1 MGSKKEPHIIVF
13 GNEKGGTGKS
23 TAAMHTIVGLLRL
36 GYKVGSLD
44 LDSHQATLTGYLQN
58 REAHAEE
65 LPMPQHIHIRR
76 IDNSRDTMQNRL
88 AEQDS
93 VTKAIGRLQDND
105 YIIIDTP
112 GGDTYMSVVGHSFA
126 DTIVTPVNDS
136 FVDLDLLGRF
146 EGENLSK
153 IVPSVYTE
161 MVWNLR
167 GQRTKRDG
175 KFIDWVVMR
184 NRLGHLYSHNK
195 GEIGVVLDRMSR
207 AFGFRLAT
215 GFGERVVFR
224 ELFVSGRTLL
234 DLKADGPKSLS
245 MSNISARQEVRYL
258 IKSILPEKP
267 AMTMALLK
275 TA

>member
-1 MGSKKEPHIIVF
+1 MGGKKEPHIIVF

-44 LDSHQATLTGYLQN
+44 LDSHQATLTRYLQN
-58 REAHAEE
+58 RDAHKEE

-76 IDNSRDTMQNRL
+76 VDEGRDVMQTRL

-93 VTKAIGRLQDND
+93 VSKAIRRLDDND
-105 YIIIDTP
+105 YIVIDTP
-112 GGDTYMSVVGHSFA
+112 GSDTYMSVVGHSFA

-153 IVPSVYTE
+153 IKPSVYTE
-161 MVWNLR
+161 MVWDLR

-207 AFGFRLAT
+207 AFGFRLAS

-258 IKSILPEKP
+258 IKSILPEKS